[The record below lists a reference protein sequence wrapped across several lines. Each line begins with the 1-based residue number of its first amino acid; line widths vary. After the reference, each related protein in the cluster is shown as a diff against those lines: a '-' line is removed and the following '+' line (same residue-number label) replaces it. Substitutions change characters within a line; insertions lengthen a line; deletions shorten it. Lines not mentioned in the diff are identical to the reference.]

1 MNDLSPDTTA
11 FGATEV
17 PRCQARS
24 KRSGEQ
30 CRKAA
35 MKGKQVCRT
44 HGGASTG
51 PKTKAGTAR
60 CAAAKT
66 IHGRET
72 RAKRK
77 VRAIKLKE
85 LRELEVVMKVA
96 GLIV

>member
-1 MNDLSPDTTA
+1 MN
-11 FGATEV
+11 
-17 PRCQARS
+17 
-24 KRSGEQ
+24 
-30 CRKAA
+30 
-35 MKGKQVCRT
+35 GKQVCRT

-51 PKTKAGTAR
+51 PKTKAGRAR

>member
-1 MNDLSPDTTA
+1 
-11 FGATEV
+11 
-17 PRCQARS
+17 
-24 KRSGEQ
+24 
-30 CRKAA
+30 

-51 PKTKAGTAR
+51 PKTKAGRATR

>member
-1 MNDLSPDTTA
+1 
-11 FGATEV
+11 
-17 PRCQARS
+17 
-24 KRSGEQ
+24 
-30 CRKAA
+30 

-51 PKTKAGTAR
+51 PKTKAGRAR